1 MSAKIVKA
9 ELPAAFIAVAI
20 GSVDPGTGLTQRDAS
35 ASWAGLTTDAFNL
48 TTIKCVVLQG

>member
-1 MSAKIVKA
+1 MSANIVKA
-9 ELPAAFIAVAI
+9 ELPAAFIAVAV